1 MEAELTDTPRR
12 PIGDTNLAGAMLR
25 LVSIGAKFGLTIYLA
40 RYLSTADLGVYGLV
54 TATISIGMQLVGLE
68 YHHFAT
74 REVVRATRERRVL
87 VVGSQLRVYAASYAV
102 AACALALACSLGWIS
117 RSTAAWLCALIVGNH
132 LGQEVHRLLV
142 ALSRPREA
150 YWVLAIGQGLW
161 VFPAVAAGLLWPS
174 LRNLPIVLGTWIVFT
189 LFGLV
194 VGLWLLRQE
203 GLLQRSRSAAVS
215 SIIRQGLPVG
225 ALFLISSVSFQLVDY
240 SGRYFLN
247 GYREASQVGVY
258 TLFSSMAS
266 ALRDLLFAA
275 LITIVSP
282 QMVAAAK
289 AGDYALLRKLSA
301 GLQRR
306 CTGWTAALIP
316 PFILV
321 GYAASRLSGRAEIGR
336 GFKAYLL
343 LLAATLVTNYS
354 MGAHYTLYALRADR
368 QLMYTHVGAAAVCL
382 GLQAWLTASWGAS
395 GAATA
400 TLASFTSMAI
410 AKGWL
415 ASRMLQGH
423 IREARDG

>member
-1 MEAELTDTPRR
+1 MEAEFTDTPHRS
-12 PIGDTNLAGAMLR
+12 IGDTNLAGAMLR
-25 LVSIGAKFGLTIYLA
+25 LVSIVAKFGLTIYLA

-54 TATISIGMQLVGLE
+54 TATTAIGMQLVGLE

-74 REVVRATRERRVL
+74 REVVRATHERRGL
-87 VVGSQLRVYAASYAV
+87 VVSSQLRVYGASYAV
-102 AACALALACSLGWIS
+102 AACALALAGGLGWIS
-117 RSTAAWLCALIVGNH
+117 GSTALWLGALIMGNH
-132 LGQEVHRLLV
+132 LGQEAHRLLV

-161 VFPAVAAGLLWPS
+161 VFPAVVMGLLWPS
-174 LRNLPIVLGTWIVFT
+174 LRSLPIVLGCWTAFVLI
-189 LFGLV
+189 GLG
-194 VGLWLLRQE
+194 VGLLLLRRE
-203 GLLQRSRSAAVS
+203 GLPRRSRSAAVS

-240 SGRYFLN
+240 SGRYFLS
-247 GYREASQVGVY
+247 GYREAAQVGVY
-258 TLFSSMAS
+258 TLFSSIAS

-275 LITIVSP
+275 LITVVSP

-289 AGDYALLRKLSA
+289 AGDYALLRRLGA
-301 GLQRR
+301 GLQKR

-316 PFILV
+316 PFVVL

-368 QLMYTHVGAAAVCL
+368 QLMYTHLGAAAVCL

-410 AKGWL
+410 VKSWL
-415 ASRMLQGH
+415 ASHLVQAQV
-423 IREARDG
+423 REARDG